1 MIIISPLA
9 VQKSSSLLTGIKLG
23 HVHLTV
29 TDLDRTIAFYRDFL
43 RLDLLQADGRCAKL
57 GAADQV
63 LVILSEIPAASKY
76 PRRSGLYHFALRTP
90 TRLVFAGLL
99 QHLLATQTPLQ
110 GFADHLVSES
120 VYLSDPDGN
129 GIEIYCDRPHSE
141 WYDEAGHLRMGTE
154 PLDIQGVLNELN
166 SSGNRVRTHPGIVLG
181 HIHLHVDYLDPAVDF
196 YQRILGLDL
205 IASLADSAAFLSA
218 DGYHH
223 HVGLNTWNGAGAAP
237 PPPNSVGLRY
247 FSLELPDE
255 ASRSEL
261 LERID
266 QAGIASQLHADGLLV
281 SDPAKNNIL
290 IT

>member
-1 MIIISPLA
+1 MIIVSPLA
-9 VQKSSSLLTGIKLG
+9 VQKSSSLLAGIKLG
-23 HVHLTV
+23 YVQLTV
-29 TDLDRTIAFYRDFL
+29 SDLNRTIAFYRDSL
-43 RLDLLQADGRCAKL
+43 GLDLLQADGRCAKL

-90 TRLVFAGLL
+90 TRLAFAGLL

-110 GFADHLVSES
+110 GFADHLVSEA

-129 GIEIYCDRPHSE
+129 GIEVYCDRPHSD

-154 PLDIQGVLNELN
+154 PLDIEDVLKELN
-166 SSGNRVRTHPGIVLG
+166 SNGNWVSIHPGTVLG

-196 YQRILGLDL
+196 YQRILGLDF

-247 FSLELPDE
+247 FSLDLPDE

-261 LERID
+261 LERLARSSIEPEPHHD
-266 QAGIASQLHADGLLV
+266 GFLIA
-281 SDPAKNNIL
+281 DPSHNKIL
-290 IT
+290 IR